1 MDRREAVCLRSACSQ
16 FSLLSQPLRYS
27 RIVAA
32 KKTAEVKVKFP
43 LGSISS
49 YLFLVGF
56 VGLGSLIV
64 GIIAAIKT
72 GKLSV
77 GSDYLLIGLVG
88 LAIGAA
94 AFFFA
99 WRKLP
104 TEKKILPKVMYA
116 MVVIG
121 LGASWKLAWSV
132 FWPII
137 KWLLSVTLHIDLG
150 GSGGGGKQSGG
161 GWTRFVCDN
170 VNIPGYFY
178 LSSEDEFGGY
188 LRDDKGNTFYVR
200 KWRNANGDW
209 VGGTVEDDAGNHYR
223 AV

>member
-1 MDRREAVCLRSACSQ
+1 MPTVGLIAILAAVAVFEVFAYRCS
-16 FSLLSQPLRYS
+16 
-27 RIVAA
+27 
-32 KKTAEVKVKFP
+32 KKSAEVKVKFP
-43 LGSISS
+43 LGNISS

-56 VGLGSLIV
+56 VGLGLLIA
-64 GIIAAIKT
+64 GIIEVIKS
-72 GKLSV
+72 GVFYAGIL
-77 GSDYLLIGLVG
+77 YGLVG

-99 WRKLP
+99 WKKLP
-104 TEKKILPKVMYA
+104 AEKRILPKVMYA

-121 LGASWKLAWSV
+121 LGVSWKLAWNV

-137 KWLLSVTLHIDLG
+137 KWIMSVTLHIDLG
-150 GSGGGGKQSGG
+150 GSGGGGGG

-209 VGGTVEDDAGNHYR
+209 VGGTMEDDAGNHYR